1 MGLIMHTSGK
11 QEKRATQH
19 TRLQRSKSKFFLES
33 QNQRTNTL
41 TPAFHL
47 VVLRLCGYMAVPL
60 SLLFCHYYLIS
71 NNFSQP
77 VEFRSFFFVARLL
90 YSLAAIHKAK
100 KSRNNNSAPL
110 LSVMLF
116 FLHHFHRKLFM
127 EFLTCCASQSQN
139 VPNDFFP
146 RSLLFSGFSL
156 KSLAPTKI
164 PSRSLCQQR
173 KKNWNHDKIQ
183 ETKICAHILNAVCLL
198 IICLRWLGKIF

>member
-1 MGLIMHTSGK
+1 MGLIIHTSGK

-77 VEFRSFFFVARLL
+77 VEFRSFFSLLACCIRLL
-90 YSLAAIHKAK
+90 QFTKRK
-100 KSRNNNSAPL
+100 KNRNNNSAPL

-146 RSLLFSGFSL
+146 LSSFLWFFAEISCTNKNTISFVM
-156 KSLAPTKI
+156 PTEE
-164 PSRSLCQQR
+164 
-173 KKNWNHDKIQ
+173 KKL
-183 ETKICAHILNAVCLL
+183 ES
-198 IICLRWLGKIF
+198 